1 MAATASI
8 PLSEAG
14 GTVRVVTTDGGQ
26 IRTTW
31 NDVMIDL
38 AQIEDQPS
46 GTAIRWSEEISVG
59 ERVLAFVHSSNT
71 DLLAAL
77 TAMAKSGSDVAA
89 VVFEGFTAGDDAGN
103 AVNTLLSSGINAIS
117 CSRGEFSDAVSR
129 MERGVG
135 AGQSTSAAP
144 VPACEPAATE
154 VEELAA

>member
-1 MAATASI
+1 MARYAEHLGGARKTIASGC
-8 PLSEAG
+8 AD
-14 GTVRVVTTDGGQ
+14 RVQ
-26 IRTTW
+26 R
-31 NDVMIDL
+31 
-38 AQIEDQPS
+38 
-46 GTAIRWSEEISVG
+46 
-59 ERVLAFVHSSNT
+59 ERR
-71 DLLAAL
+71 
-77 TAMAKSGSDVAA
+77 GSDVAA